1 MALEN
6 SEQLRN
12 TQQKIAKLELALER
26 MRQTETPRGYL
37 VFQQGFV
44 ALIDQMRR
52 EIDEYLGI
60 VRDDEAADESLDETV
75 EALSAQLA
83 ALSQSTPATPV
94 EVSKPRIGDSEGVLI
109 TTH

>member
-1 MALEN
+1 MAIEN
-6 SEQLRN
+6 SEQLRI

-26 MRQTETPRGYL
+26 MRQTYTPRAYL

-60 VRDDEAADESLDETV
+60 VRDEDVADESLDEAV
-75 EALSAQLA
+75 EVLSAQLA
-83 ALSQSTPATPV
+83 AASQPTPATLA
-94 EVSKPRIGDSEGVLI
+94 ERN
-109 TTH
+109 

>member
-1 MALEN
+1 MTMAIENRRQLEF
-6 SEQLRN
+6 
-12 TQQKIAKLELALER
+12 TQQRIAQLELLLDG
-26 MRQTETPRGYL
+26 MRQEETPKAYL

-60 VRDDEAADESLDETV
+60 VRDEDVADESLDEAV

-83 ALSQSTPATPV
+83 ASSQSTPATLA
-94 EVSKPRIGDSEGVLI
+94 ERN
-109 TTH
+109 